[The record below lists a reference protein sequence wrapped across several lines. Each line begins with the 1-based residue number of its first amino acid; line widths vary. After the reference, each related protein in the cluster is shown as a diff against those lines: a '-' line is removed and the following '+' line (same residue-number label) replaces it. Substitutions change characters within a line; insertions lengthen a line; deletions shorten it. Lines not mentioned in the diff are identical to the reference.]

1 MLEARLFG
9 PLRVEIDARTVPE
22 IAGLRPRALL
32 AYLLLHP
39 GAHARARLAAAFWP
53 DVLDTSARA
62 SLRSALHTI
71 RVALEAVGG
80 GGYLEGDR
88 AQVGIAASRPRAV
101 DSEQFAELVSLGDDP
116 SLERAFA
123 LADGVL
129 LADLADDWVLEAR
142 DDYRERVARVALTLA
157 DRAEADGDLARATDW
172 TRRALSSDRL
182 SEATHRTLM
191 RRLLASGERA
201 QALAAYARCKAVLQ
215 AEFGTAPSAETRE
228 LAGRVRAG
236 VDAPEARPDASGR
249 ARRED
254 APLVGRARETA
265 ALADAWDRARNGR
278 GGVVLLTGPAGIGK
292 SSLAEAL
299 VARAASEGAL
309 CATGAALDLEGGP
322 PLGAW
327 SQVIREVI
335 GGTTLAP
342 PQTAS
347 WPSDLARLSPA
358 VETVWEREA
367 SPPAA
372 TPDLERARLFEATV
386 EFVEW
391 LATSRAVL
399 IVFEDV
405 HGLGAAA
412 LALLAYVGRRLSGVP
427 VLVVATRR
435 PAAHNRPL
443 AIALDA
449 LERSGAISGE
459 IVLGPLD
466 EQALGEIVSSAAPG
480 LSPEDCSEAVRTSEG
495 NPLLAHAAARALAE
509 GALPE
514 HGLRAWLAAPLARL
528 GESDRLLVDLCAAAG
543 RSLVPGEAA
552 ELVGAERLPAA
563 LDAGL
568 AADLLEESLD
578 RRIGF
583 RHALL
588 RDACYADLGPGRR
601 AWVHRRLAETLLA
614 RRRPAAAEIGRH
626 LLLGGEPER
635 ARGFLA
641 SAAAQARSLGAVDE
655 AAAYLQEAAMLA
667 EGDPGV
673 AAELW
678 LELAT
683 VESWRGNRGAYDDAF
698 ERAARLLR
706 RQGDPLALAAAYV
719 ARGRCL
725 WTTLCYPRDAT
736 DANEQA
742 LDELAAHPGAA
753 PELQALAL
761 AGMAWSESLMGD
773 ADGALRLVDEV
784 AELSNGLADDP
795 ALAAELAFVRG
806 MAHLRAGQGDRSEQ
820 EIDTAVELALTAR
833 RPELAQL
840 SLSVTG
846 AVAASRGDFNR
857 VLEYAERALAVGHHG
872 RHLETQALAAKAYAL
887 SRLERHD
894 EAVQVAEDAARLSLE
909 SGDEARQA
917 LAMFDCGSIYLAAGR
932 AGDARARLAAAL
944 GGNASALPRT
954 TARLRLAEATLLA
967 GDSEA
972 AERELQRVPFEPV
985 VPTDVPMALVPRL
998 ERLEGLVAAAR
1009 GNDAGAIRA
1018 LASAEAT
1025 WRTMLGQVPDDSL
1038 FAATVL
1044 DVGRVPV
1051 AGLIEPALELGR
1063 VLAER
1068 ALVLAGMGRTADAAP
1083 AAAEAAALADALP
1096 FDGYRDTLA
1105 RVAILVQPA
1114 PKTEV

>member
-9 PLRVEIDARTVPE
+9 PLRVEIDGRKVPE

-39 GAHARARLAAAFWP
+39 GAHARARLAASFWP

-71 RVALEAVGG
+71 RVALDAVGG
-80 GGYLEGDR
+80 GVYLEGDR
-88 AQVGIAASRPRAV
+88 TQVAIAASRERAV
-101 DSEQFAELVSLGDDP
+101 DSELFDELVSLGDDP

-157 DRAEADGDLARATDW
+157 DRAEADGDLARAADW

-201 QALAAYARCKAVLQ
+201 QALAAYARCKAVLR
-215 AEFGTAPSAETRE
+215 AEFGTAPSPETRE
-228 LAGRVRAG
+228 LAGRMRAG
-236 VDAPEARPDASGR
+236 ADTSDAPADPSGR
-249 ARRED
+249 ARRDD

-265 ALADAWDRARNGR
+265 SLADAWDRARSGH

-299 VARAASEGAL
+299 MARAASEGAL
-309 CATGAALDLEGGP
+309 CATGAPLDLEGGP
-322 PLGAW
+322 PLAAW
-327 SQVIREVI
+327 SQAIRDLV
-335 GGTTLAP
+335 GDTALAP
-342 PQTAS
+342 PAGIS

-358 VETVWEREA
+358 VETAWEREA

-386 EFVEW
+386 ECVEW
-391 LATSRAVL
+391 LAARRAVL

-405 HGLGAAA
+405 HGLDAAA
-412 LALLAYVGRRLSGVP
+412 LALLAYVGRRLSGLP

-435 PAAHNRPL
+435 PAAHNQPL

-449 LERSGAISGE
+449 LQRSGAISGE

-466 EQALGEIVSSAAPG
+466 AQALGEIVSTAAPG
-480 LSPEDCSEAVRTSEG
+480 LSSEDSSEAVRTSEG
-495 NPLLAHAAARALAE
+495 NPLLAHVAARALAE

-514 HGLRAWLAAPLARL
+514 QGLRAWLAAPLARL

-543 RSLVPGEAA
+543 RSLAPGEAA
-552 ELVGAERLPAA
+552 ELVGAERLPEA

-568 AADLLEESLD
+568 AADLLAESPD

-601 AWVHRRLAETLLA
+601 AWAHRRLAETLLA
-614 RRRPAAAEIGRH
+614 RRRPVAAEIGRH

-655 AAAYLQEAAMLA
+655 AAAYLREAAALA
-667 EGDPGV
+667 ADDPGV

-683 VESWRGNRGAYDDAF
+683 VESWRGNRAAYDEAF
-698 ERAARLLR
+698 ERAAALLR
-706 RQGDPLALAAAYV
+706 EDGDPLALAAAYV

-725 WTTLCYPRDAT
+725 WTTLCYPHDAT
-736 DANEQA
+736 RANEQA
-742 LDELAAHPGAA
+742 LTELAAYAGAA
-753 PELQALAL
+753 PELHTLAL
-761 AGMAWSESLMGD
+761 AGMAWSESLLGD
-773 ADGALRLVDEV
+773 AIEAVRLVDSV
-784 AELSNGLADDP
+784 ADLSHGLADDP

-820 EIDTAVELALTAR
+820 EIDAAVDLALTAD

-846 AVAASRGDFNR
+846 AVAASRGDFGR

-887 SRLERHD
+887 SRLERHG
-894 EAVQVAEDAARLSLE
+894 EAIEVAESASLLSLE

-917 LAMFDCGSIYLAAGR
+917 LAAFDLGSIYLAAGR
-932 AGDARARLAAAL
+932 ADAAREQLAAAL
-944 GGNASALPRT
+944 GAEASTLPRA
-954 TARLRLAEATLLA
+954 TARLRLAESTLLG
-967 GDSEA
+967 GDSEG

-985 VPTDVPMALVPRL
+985 APADIPTALVPRL
-998 ERLEGLVAAAR
+998 ERLEGLIAAAR
-1009 GNDAGAIRA
+1009 GDDAKAVRAFGA
-1018 LASAEAT
+1018 AEAT
-1025 WRTMLGQVPDDSL
+1025 WRTMLGQAPDGNL
-1038 FAATVL
+1038 FGATVL

-1068 ALVLAGMGRTADAAP
+1068 ALALACAGRADEATE
-1083 AAAEAAALADALP
+1083 AAAEAAALADELP
-1096 FDGYRDTLA
+1096 FDGYRETLA
-1105 RVAILVQPA
+1105 RVALLVQPA